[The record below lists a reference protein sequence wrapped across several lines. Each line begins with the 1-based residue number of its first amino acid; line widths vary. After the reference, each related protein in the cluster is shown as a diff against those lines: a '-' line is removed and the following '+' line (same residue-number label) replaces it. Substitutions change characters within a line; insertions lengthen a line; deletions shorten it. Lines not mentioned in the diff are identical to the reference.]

1 MIFSLRRS
9 FALRVAALAA
19 GLVIIVC
26 GAGFFWGYLRV
37 AGALQEQLDAVIAS
51 DAQDLLADYEA
62 AGPAGLVASVSDATR
77 RHSMQVRLQT
87 ADGGNIVGNI
97 SGVPVGLVGFD
108 TLHLPDGRD
117 VRALGAVLPGGL
129 NLIVAADLQ
138 PLRRSATALTGALPL
153 AGAVAAAAALVLG
166 FLAAR
171 QLEKRLR
178 AVSDAAEAV
187 ARGDLSRRLPESGS
201 GDEFDRLSATTNT
214 VLARVEALVEGLQA
228 TTTSIAHD
236 LRSPLF
242 RLRQSLESA
251 LARPRD
257 ADSDGA
263 TLEASLAELDVVLAT
278 FSALLRIARAEAGM
292 AGAGFAEI
300 DLSELVGRVAETYE
314 AVAEEAGQ
322 SLEQR
327 IAPGQ
332 TVRGDP
338 DLLRQALANLIE
350 NAMTHGGPGVAIQVT
365 LHPGP
370 VIEVADNGKGIPP
383 EEYGRVLQRF
393 YRLDGSRNTP
403 GTGLGL
409 ALVAAV
415 ARLHGV
421 ALELGSAAPGLR
433 VTLRFPTAAE
443 AVRLGLPAPR
453 NAP

>member
-1 MIFSLRRS
+1 MTFNLRRS

-19 GLVIIVC
+19 GLVVIVC
-26 GAGFFWGYLRV
+26 GLGFFWGYLRV
-37 AGALQEQLDAVIAS
+37 EGALQEQLDAAIAS

-62 AGPAGLVASVSDATR
+62 AGPRGLVASVSDATR
-77 RHSMQVRLQT
+77 RHGMQVRLQT
-87 ADGGNIVGNI
+87 PRGENIVGNI
-97 SGVPVGLVGFD
+97 NGAPVGLIGFD

-117 VRALGAVLPGGL
+117 IRALGAVLPGGL

-138 PLRRSATALTGALPL
+138 PLRRSAAALTGALPL

-166 FLAAR
+166 FFAAR
-171 QLEKRLR
+171 RLEKRLR
-178 AVSDAAEAV
+178 AVSDAAGAV
-187 ARGDLSRRLPESGS
+187 ANGDLSRRLPETGA

-228 TTTSIAHD
+228 TTSSIAHD

-242 RLRQSLESA
+242 RLRQSLEAA
-251 LARPRD
+251 LARPREAESD
-257 ADSDGA
+257 AA
-263 TLEASLAELDVVLAT
+263 TLETALGELDGVLAT
-278 FSALLRIARAEAGM
+278 FSALLRIARAEAGVS
-292 AGAGFAEI
+292 GAGFVDT

-322 SLEQR
+322 VLRAE

-350 NAMTHGGPGVAIQVT
+350 NAMTHGGPGVAVRVT
-365 LHPGP
+365 LRPGP
-370 VIEVADNGKGIPP
+370 VLDVADNGPGIPP
-383 EEYGRVLQRF
+383 DEYGKVLQRF

-415 ARLHGV
+415 ARLHG
-421 ALELGSAAPGLR
+421 AKLELGDARPGLK
-433 VTLRFPTAAE
+433 VTLTFPSQSNMALTGL
-443 AVRLGLPAPR
+443 AVP
-453 NAP
+453 

>member
-1 MIFSLRRS
+1 
-9 FALRVAALAA
+9 
-19 GLVIIVC
+19 LVVIVC
-26 GAGFFWGYLRV
+26 GLGFFWGYLRV
-37 AGALQEQLDAVIAS
+37 AGALQEQLDIAIAS

-62 AGPAGLVASVSDATR
+62 AGPAGLVASVTNATR
-77 RHSMQVRLQT
+77 RHGMQVRLQT
-87 ADGGNIVGNI
+87 ADGENIVGNI
-97 SGVPVGLVGFD
+97 RGAPVGLIGFD

-117 VRALGAVLPGGL
+117 VRALGAGLPGGL
-129 NLIVAADLQ
+129 NLIVAADLS
-138 PLRRSATALTGALPL
+138 PLRRSAAALTSALPL

-178 AVSDAAEAV
+178 AVSDAAGAV
-187 ARGDLSRRLPESGS
+187 ANGDLSRRLPESGS

-228 TTTSIAHD
+228 TTSSIAHD

-242 RLRQSLESA
+242 RLRQSLEAA
-251 LARPRD
+251 LARPREAESD
-257 ADSDGA
+257 AA
-263 TLEASLAELDVVLAT
+263 TLETALAELDDVLAT
-278 FSALLRIARAEAGM
+278 FSALLRIARAEAGL
-292 AGAGFAEI
+292 AGAGFAEV

-322 SLEQR
+322 SLQAR

-350 NAMTHGGPGVAIQVT
+350 NALTHGGAGVAVQVT
-365 LHPGP
+365 LRSGP
-370 VIEVADNGKGIPP
+370 VLEVADNGPGIPAD
-383 EEYGRVLQRF
+383 EYSKVLQRF
-393 YRLDGSRNTP
+393 YRLDSSRNTP

-415 ARLHGV
+415 ARLHGA
-421 ALELGSAAPGLR
+421 ALELGDARPGLK
-433 VTLRFPTAAE
+433 VTMAFP
-443 AVRLGLPAPR
+443 
-453 NAP
+453 